1 METIKEWLTLGG
13 GAQDILDDGQLFNAL
28 RSFLENSS
36 DHVVYES
43 KNFQDPNV
51 QYVWANLTDTRSSL
65 HSSFIT
71 QTMRPP
77 TSRGHPIP
85 RGSLNGNP
93 GRTRNLSMRD
103 PPDIDRIDA
112 EDFVDNLDGMA
123 CAAFSNVTEEVR
135 PCTYKFS
142 PDY

>member
-28 RSFLENSS
+28 RSFLESTS

-43 KNFQDPNV
+43 ENFQDPNV
-51 QYVWANLTDTRSSL
+51 QHAWDSLSDTKSSL

-77 TSRGHPIP
+77 TPRGHPIP

-93 GRTRNLSMRD
+93 GRARNLSMRE
-103 PPDIDRIDA
+103 PPEIDRIDA
-112 EDFVDNLDGMA
+112 DDFVDNLDGMA

-135 PCTYKFS
+135 RPLY
-142 PDY
+142 

>member
-28 RSFLENSS
+28 RSFLESIS

-43 KNFQDPNV
+43 ENFQDPNV
-51 QYVWANLTDTRSSL
+51 QHAWASLSDTKSSL

-77 TSRGHPIP
+77 TPRGHPIP
-85 RGSLNGNP
+85 RGSLNGNT
-93 GRTRNLSMRD
+93 GRARNLSMRE
-103 PPDIDRIDA
+103 PPAIDRIEA

-135 PCTYKFS
+135 RPLY
-142 PDY
+142 